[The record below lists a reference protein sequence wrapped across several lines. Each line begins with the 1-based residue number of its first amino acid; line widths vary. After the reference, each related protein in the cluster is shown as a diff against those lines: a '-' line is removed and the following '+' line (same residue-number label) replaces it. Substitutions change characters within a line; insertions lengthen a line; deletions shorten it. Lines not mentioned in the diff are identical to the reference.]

1 MVVSFLSEMA
11 TLSFRTILAGA
22 SLILALAVAKA
33 SSAEDLLSGQ
43 VLAGG
48 TPIVGALV
56 TLYGSVSE
64 CVPDPCFVTTKP
76 TEEATTDIRGNFAL
90 DISKARATTM
100 TMGIPPEPRFKR
112 VQVPPAN
119 GTLYLIASGGN
130 AGKGINPAIKLAT
143 FLGSAPAGRHVVINE
158 LTTALALLC
167 SGRISA
173 FPGGMA
179 PFALDLFLRLVDPAN
194 ARLRAFPGTPS
205 NGPALVNT
213 VANALNAC
221 VASGGPTSKEC
232 ADLLQAT
239 SPVRF
244 NNNATDTMSAAE
256 SMVFHP
262 DRNLGALFELA
273 KRSNTYQPALTA
285 PPAGLML
292 SLNFKGGGLHR
303 PTAITAERRADR
315 LWIINS
321 GSNALTVL
329 SSDPFQLGNS
339 LAGSGGLQ
347 IKGLRQPSA
356 LWFEESVRM
365 PPPDSGP
372 IGPNTKQWWVTPNR
386 IWVTDKSANEL
397 TAITPEDGGR
407 FSTSL
412 FRGNGLAA
420 PSGIIGYPNNVIYD
434 RIGGRYILYALL
446 MVTNSKAD
454 RVSFFRLDGTACGPP
469 LEGIGLKNPAGLD
482 YYGAAVLI
490 ANSGANNLLA
500 IKPPDVTCRGAT
512 LVERISGGGVD
523 APRCVAGGFVTN
535 KGNGSVT
542 GLDRNAEEPARIL
555 PGSPFRGGGLAEP
568 EGIARDSEGVLWVAN
583 HAPGANSVSLLAGP
597 LGLADLGKIQLG
609 QPLSPNS
616 GFAGA
621 GLNRPYGL
629 AIDKSGNLW
638 VTNEGD
644 DSVTMF
650 VGAAEPLLQ

>member
-1 MVVSFLSEMA
+1 MGIVWFSGEQHWSI
-11 TLSFRTILAGA
+11 RTILVAA
-22 SLILALAVAKA
+22 SLILALAAA
-33 SSAEDLLSGQ
+33 ADSSAEDLVAGQ

-48 TPIVGALV
+48 TPIAGATV

-76 TEEATTDIRGNFAL
+76 TEEATTDSRGNFAL

-130 AGKGINPAIKLAT
+130 AGKGINPAIKLAS

-158 LTTALALLC
+158 LTTALAFLC

-213 VANALNAC
+213 LANALNAC

-232 ADLLQAT
+232 AALLQAT

-244 NNNATDTMSAAE
+244 NNKATDTLSAAE
-256 SMVFHP
+256 SIVFHP
-262 DRNLGALFELA
+262 DRNLGEVFEIA
-273 KRSNTYQPALTA
+273 KLSSAYRPALTA
-285 PPAGLML
+285 PPAGWML
-292 SLNFKGGGLHR
+292 SLNFKGGGLRR
-303 PTAITAERRADR
+303 PTAIMAERRPDR
-315 LWIINS
+315 LWIVNS
-321 GSNALTVL
+321 GSSALTVV

-339 LAGSGGLQ
+339 LAGNDGLR

-356 LWFEESVRM
+356 LWFQQGLRT

-372 IGPNTKQWWVTPNR
+372 IGPNTKQWWVTSDK
-386 IWVTDKSANEL
+386 IWVADKGGNDL
-397 TAITPEDGGR
+397 TVITPENDS
-407 FSTSL
+407 FPSIQLT
-412 FRGNGLAA
+412 GNGLAG
-420 PSGIIGYPNNVIYD
+420 PSAIIGYPNNFPIFD
-434 RIGGRYILYALL
+434 RVGDRWIVYALI
-446 MVTNSKAD
+446 MVSNSAAD

-512 LVERISGGGVD
+512 VVERISGGGVD
-523 APRCVAGGFVTN
+523 APRYVAGGFVTN
-535 KGNGSVT
+535 RGNGSVT
-542 GLDRNAEEPARIL
+542 GLDWNAEKPARIL

-597 LGLADLGKIQLG
+597 LGLADLGKIQVG

-650 VGAAEPLLQ
+650 VGAAKPLLQ